1 MRARCLAVIGLLVA
15 CSPAQLARA
24 GDDRPAWVE
33 RGAGGK
39 YPDGLYLVG
48 VGVGDTRADASDR
61 ARAEIAK
68 RFKVA
73 VHQDVTVRRSVAS
86 SEDATGS
93 AWLSDSSTRETTR
106 TATDQ
111 TLEDVAVA
119 ETWSDPTSARV
130 HALAVLHRGS
140 AAERIALRLREIDQE
155 ITAALDDADRAIGVR
170 ALGHV
175 LEARAAADR
184 RAALRE
190 PLAVLDAATWT
201 ETAPVVAITDL
212 DRRIA
217 LLAGAVPVAVEVTPP
232 DSPSAADVRSALSRA
247 VTRGGLQLVD
257 EATRAAVVVRV
268 VLTEQPVARANR
280 DFAFWSITA
289 RFELADMAPAG
300 AAGAGEA
307 SARVIGAG
315 SFEHREGALDER
327 DARLRASSR
336 LQGELVASFFEEL
349 RGFFKQ

>member
-1 MRARCLAVIGLLVA
+1 MRAFHLATLGLLAA
-15 CSPAQLARA
+15 CSPAMVAHA

-111 TLEDVAVA
+111 TLEDVQIA
-119 ETWSDPTSARV
+119 ETWSDPASARV
-130 HALAVLHRGS
+130 HALAVLHRGA
-140 AAERIALRLREIDQE
+140 AAERIAERLREVDRAL
-155 ITAALDDADRAIGVR
+155 AAYLDEADRAAGLR

-175 LEARAAADR
+175 LEARATADR

-190 PLAVLDAATWT
+190 PLAILDAATWT
-201 ETAPVVAITDL
+201 ETEPVVATSDL

-217 LLAGAVPVAVEVTPP
+217 ELGASVPVAVEVTPP
-232 DSPSAADVRSALSRA
+232 DSPSASDVQSALARA
-247 VTRGGLQLVD
+247 ITRGGLQRVD
-257 EATRAAVVVRV
+257 EPAGAAVVVRV
-268 VLTEQPVARANR
+268 TLVEQPVARTNR
-280 DFAFWSITA
+280 DFAFWSLSA
-289 RFELADMAPAG
+289 RVELTDVPR
-300 AAGAGEA
+300 
-307 SARVIGAG
+307 ARVIGAA

-327 DARLRASSR
+327 DARLRASTR
-336 LQGELVASFFEEL
+336 LQGELVARFFEEM
-349 RGFFKQ
+349 RGFFRQ